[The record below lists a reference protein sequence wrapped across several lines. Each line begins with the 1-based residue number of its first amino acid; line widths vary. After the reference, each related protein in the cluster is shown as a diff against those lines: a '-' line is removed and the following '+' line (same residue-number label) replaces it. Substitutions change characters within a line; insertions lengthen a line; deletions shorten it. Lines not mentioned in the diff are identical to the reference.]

1 MAKILL
7 VEDEADLRFSL
18 VHNLG
23 FENYTVVEAADG
35 ALGWSQ
41 FQHDQFD
48 LIILDIMLP
57 EMDGLTLLKKIR
69 AQDGSIPILMLTAKA
84 TEMDKVIGFEL
95 GADDYLTKPF
105 GLGEF
110 LARVKALLRRRLRE
124 PVADLQDTPLQVTF
138 LDFQIDFK
146 NYEVRRKGEE
156 IKCSQKELHLLRYL
170 IQHAG
175 QAVDKSAIL
184 EAVWGY
190 SSNATTRT
198 IDTHIARLRRKLDD
212 RENNR
217 IIQTVPTVG
226 YKFVASLG
234 S

>member
-1 MAKILL
+1 MARILL

-23 FENYTVVEAADG
+23 FEDYEVVEAADG
-35 ALGWSQ
+35 ALGWEA
-41 FQHDQFD
+41 FQQGGFD

-57 EMDGLTLLKKIR
+57 EIDGLSLLKKMR
-69 AQDGSIPILMLTAKA
+69 SEDGNIPILMLTAKA

-124 PVADLQDTPLQVTF
+124 PTAESQEELAQVAF
-138 LDFQIDFK
+138 LDFQVDFQ
-146 NYEVRRKGEE
+146 NYEVRRKDEE
-156 IKCSQKELHLLRYL
+156 IKCSQKELQLLRYL
-170 IQHAG
+170 IEHAG
-175 QAVDKSAIL
+175 KAVDKGDIL

-190 SSNATTRT
+190 SSNATSRT

-212 RENNR
+212 REDNR

-226 YKFVASLG
+226 YKFVANLR
-234 S
+234 